1 MIKKAVETDKFQLSD
16 YKFDIIFDKYE
27 YFESGKIDE
36 IVEIIVQKSAEN
48 KCDSTEFQGNVII
61 LNDD

>member
-16 YKFDIIFDKYE
+16 YKFDIVFDDYE
-27 YFESGKIDE
+27 YFETGKIDE
-36 IVEIIVQKSAEN
+36 IVSVIVQKAAEN
-48 KCDSTEFQGNVII
+48 KNDSTEFQAKVII